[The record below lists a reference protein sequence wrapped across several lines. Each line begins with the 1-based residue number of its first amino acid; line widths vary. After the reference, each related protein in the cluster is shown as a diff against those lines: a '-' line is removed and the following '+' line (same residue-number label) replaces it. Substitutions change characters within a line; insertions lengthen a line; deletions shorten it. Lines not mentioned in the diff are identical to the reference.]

1 MSALARNLKLL
12 MRQHQI
18 SETELSRQTHI
29 GQPVIHRMAAGNTSN
44 PKVHTLLP
52 IARFFDLS
60 MEDILC
66 ENVQARQQ
74 SKADRPNVSY
84 APCLPFADI
93 PNWLHPSHPNKVY
106 PHIVT
111 DLSISEQAFATTLN
125 DSSMQPT
132 FPQGTMVIIDPL
144 HPPKDRDYVIVTRQA
159 NNACILKQLLIDGD
173 QRLLKPH
180 NADFKIQPLNNGD
193 RIIGP
198 VLQARMNYKQNE
210 TNTTHQ
216 QHTPAGWYNTKQKD
230 S

>member
-1 MSALARNLKLL
+1 MSALARNLKQL

-29 GQPVIHRMAAGNTSN
+29 GQPVIHRMAAGSTAN

-60 MEDILC
+60 IEDMLC
-66 ENVQARQQ
+66 EHTHLHHQ
-74 SKADRPNVSY
+74 SNAHKPTIIY
-84 APCLPFADI
+84 TPCLPFADI
-93 PNWLHPSHPNKVY
+93 PQWVNPSHPSKEY
-106 PHIVT
+106 PHIAT
-111 DLSISEQAFATTLN
+111 DFAISEQAFATTLN

-132 FPQGTMVIIDPL
+132 FPQGTVVIIDPL
-144 HPPKDRDYVIVTRQA
+144 HPPKDRDYVIVARQPH
-159 NNACILKQLLIDGD
+159 NACILKQLLIDGD

-198 VLQARMNYKQNE
+198 VMQARMNYKQN
-210 TNTTHQ
+210 
-216 QHTPAGWYNTKQKD
+216 
-230 S
+230 